1 VSVIQPWANELA
13 LPETVTTRV
22 TWRAVAALLLNMAI
36 LLVAPWFTALFFA
49 PAYTIAAGIVG
60 LLCLVAFSYRRIELN
75 VQSPDT
81 WVILFAFYTA
91 LTNLW
96 AASVSSSIEITAGEI
111 AALALFILS
120 KRYAH
125 LIVQWMPIAVALIG
139 IALYIFG
146 MGAGV
151 HLWTALSAVY
161 GNHLLASVFEYHN
174 TFGAFEL
181 GAGVAAYVTLA
192 QQVVRDGATQPRK
205 GNIFAARWKPALGS
219 LALMIAMAA
228 VLASQSRAVWVVAL
242 VAVAAM
248 LVIVFRG
255 DRQHAGWMLLRSL
268 ATLVI
273 GGIAGF
279 LSIKALDHG
288 NAAYFFLALVVSLV
302 GCVLLAVADVY
313 LGTRRMKKKQ
323 TIITVVVALLA
334 VGTAVFVLRHQFLHS
349 STAIAARI
357 QSISF
362 ASVSLQERFYY
373 YGNALHMWLNSPIVG
388 SGGGTWNAKFQAFQT
403 LPYWSRQVHSTFFDQ
418 LLNGGVIGLV
428 LYFGLLVVV
437 ALQIVR
443 YVRKSSSPTRRNLV
457 MGFALGAAVL
467 WVHSL
472 FDFDFAFGYYQYT
485 FWAWLAVAVG
495 LSELPETSIKGVET
509 AATAEAGP
517 LSVSV
522 SSVRAAASSIFAARP
537 RIFAERAGL
546 VILAAVTG
554 FCVLFGFTLG
564 ASQIA
569 MNDAQTN
576 SVAQNPQAAIAD
588 VRAASVLAPYAVH
601 AQLALSQYYIS
612 TASST
617 QDTALYATAWRYAQA
632 AQGGA
637 PWDPTVQSEAS
648 LIAYQLHHYRV
659 AAAWAETAYHDAH
672 FSQIDL
678 RNLLGITMWYGA
690 EQLRANPSLGLHEL
704 HKVLQFYTA
713 YHKSESVVN
722 KSLFPD
728 SIILK
733 EDASMQV
740 YLGTTYYLL
749 HRYNQS
755 LHALNP
761 LLKAHRDQA
770 AVNLYMIGTALDD
783 QALGRNVK
791 QRNAYLKQIQKN
803 PGALAEY
810 NYLKSL

>member
-1 VSVIQPWANELA
+1 MSVIQPWVNELA
-13 LPETVTTRV
+13 LPETVSTRV

-60 LLCLVAFSYRRIELN
+60 LLCLIAFSYRRIELN

-96 AASVSSSIEITAGEI
+96 AVSVSSSIEITSGEI
-111 AALALFILS
+111 TALALFMLS

-151 HLWTALSAVY
+151 NLWTAVSAVY

-192 QQVVRDGATQPRK
+192 QQVVRDGGTQPRK

-255 DRQHAGWMLLRSL
+255 DRQHAGRMLLRSL
-268 ATLVI
+268 AALVI
-273 GGIAGF
+273 GGIVGF

-302 GCVLLAVADVY
+302 GCVLLAVADAY
-313 LGTRRMKKKQ
+313 LGTRHMKKKNA
-323 TIITVVVALLA
+323 IITAAVTLLA
-334 VGTAVFVLRHQFLHS
+334 VAGAFFVLRHHFLHS
-349 STAIAARI
+349 STAIVARI

-373 YGNALHMWLNSPIVG
+373 YGNALRMWLNSPIFG

-418 LLNGGVIGLV
+418 LLNGGVIGLA
-428 LYFGLLVVV
+428 LYFGLLCAI
-437 ALQIVR
+437 ALRIVR
-443 YVRKSSSPTRRNLV
+443 YVRKGSSPTRRNLV
-457 MGFALGAAVL
+457 LGFALGAAVL
-467 WVHSL
+467 WAHSL

-495 LSELPETSIKGVET
+495 LSELPESSPGSGETSAATEDGPSTFSTSSTRT
-509 AATAEAGP
+509 AASG
-517 LSVSV
+517 V
-522 SSVRAAASSIFAARP
+522 FAARP
-537 RIFAERAGL
+537 GVLVERAGL
-546 VILAAVTG
+546 VALTAVTG

-569 MNDAQTN
+569 MNAAQAN
-576 SVAQNPQAAIAD
+576 SAAQNPQAAIAD

-601 AQLALSQYYIS
+601 AQLALSQYYVANAAS
-612 TASST
+612 TH
-617 QDTALYATAWRYAQA
+617 DTALYATAWRYAQA

-648 LIAYQLHHYRV
+648 LIAFQLHHYSR
-659 AAAWAETAYHDAH
+659 AAAWAEKAYHDAH

-690 EQLRANPSLGLHEL
+690 EQLKTNPSLGLHEL
-704 HKVLQFYTA
+704 HKVLHFYA
-713 YHKSESVVN
+713 VYHKRESIVN
-722 KSLFPD
+722 KTLFPD

-740 YLGTTYYLL
+740 YLGTADYLL
-749 HRYNQS
+749 HRYRQS
-755 LHALNP
+755 LQVMNP
-761 LLKAHRDQA
+761 LLKSHRDQA
-770 AVNLYMIGTALDD
+770 AVNLYMIDTALDD
-783 QALGRNVK
+783 QALGQGAK
-791 QRNAYLKQIQKN
+791 QRAAYVKLIQKNAVAASEYAYLK
-803 PGALAEY
+803 
-810 NYLKSL
+810 SF